1 LTVDLTNFSPLYS
14 NLTTLILSPL
24 VILGRESLMGDPFSF
39 FRISITFLIIYID
52 GWEYVI
58 GFVFEYCKYHAG
70 AEKEPKKG
78 GLRKLRKI

>member
-1 LTVDLTNFSPLYS
+1 
-14 NLTTLILSPL
+14 
-24 VILGRESLMGDPFSF
+24 MGDPFSF
-39 FRISITFLIIYID
+39 IRISITFLIIYID